1 MVNFSPVQ
9 AKTATLCPAQQE
21 AFSNLMEAL
30 PIGNVFVVWSG
41 AGMGRTTML
50 EELHRVKGGE
60 FLKMKDYI
68 DELRV
73 QNPLAMDE
81 ALEQILMRPLHRN
94 DLVILD
100 DLDLVYDVICGCGYN
115 SPYPRAK
122 YVEAILTSV
131 VDYAVAHDKKIVFG
145 NRGGASAPISNQCY
159 YAGFQRFEASDY
171 EFVCHAY
178 LEEKAKNLDYK
189 KIHRFAPKL
198 NAHQLKVASV
208 WLRNSEALD
217 TEKFI
222 EYLRKRKM
230 TSNVDLEEV
239 EAVELHSLK
248 GLDDLIE
255 SLEANIIVPL
265 ERDELANEFNIQP
278 KRGVLLAGPPG
289 TGKTTVGRALAH
301 RLRSKF
307 FLIDGT
313 FISGSRDFYQKVERV
328 FEAAKNNA
336 PSIIFIDDSDVIF
349 ENKDDFGLYRYLLT
363 ALDGLES
370 ESNRRV
376 CIMMTTMDVSS
387 VPAALVRSGRI
398 ELWLETSLPDEKA
411 RLEILSDHAKNLPE
425 QLRGVDVGQLA
436 SKTDG
441 LTGADLR
448 RLIED
453 GKILYAYDKSRNRE
467 AGDLLGYFQK
477 AIETIRSNKEKYAEA
492 EAKSKSK
499 AATSDPFA
507 FMRQYRGYSD
517 GDDDDSPA

>member
-1 MVNFSPVQ
+1 MANVSSIQ
-9 AKTATLCPAQQE
+9 TKTGNLCPAQQE
-21 AFSNLMEAL
+21 AFDNLMEAL

-41 AGMGRTTML
+41 IGMGRTTML
-50 EELHRVKGGE
+50 EELHRLKGGE

-68 DELRV
+68 DELRGLD
-73 QNPLAMDE
+73 PISMEE
-81 ALEQILMRPLHRN
+81 ALDQIVMRTLERS
-94 DLVILD
+94 DLVIMD
-100 DLDLVYDVICGCGYN
+100 DLDLVYNVICGCSYG
-115 SPYPRAK
+115 SAYPRAK
-122 YVEAILTSV
+122 YVEAILTNI
-131 VDYAVAHDKKIVFG
+131 VDQVIAQNKKIVFG
-145 NRGGASAPISNQCY
+145 NQGSAPTPVSNRCY

-171 EFVCHAY
+171 EHVCHTY
-178 LEEKAKNLDYK
+178 LDEKAKQLDFNK
-189 KIHRFAPKL
+189 VFRFAPKL
-198 NAHQLKVASV
+198 NAHQLKSASV
-208 WLRNSEALD
+208 WLRHSDTLD

-230 TSNVDLEEV
+230 SSNVDLGEV
-239 EAVELHSLK
+239 EAVDLHSLK
-248 GLDDLIE
+248 GLDSLIE

-265 ERDELANEFNIQP
+265 ERDDIAEEFNIQP

-301 RLRSKF
+301 RLKSKF

-328 FEAAKNNA
+328 FEAAKSNA

-370 ESNRRV
+370 ESNKRV

-387 VPAALVRSGRI
+387 VPPALVRSGRI
-398 ELWLETSLPDEKA
+398 ELWLETTLPDEKA
-411 RLEILSDHAKNLPE
+411 RLEILIDHLDNLPAR
-425 QLRGVDVGQLA
+425 LRKVDVSQLA
-436 SKTDG
+436 SQTDG

-453 GKILYAYDKSRNRE
+453 GKILYAYDKSKKRE
-467 AGDLLGYFQK
+467 SDDILGYFQT
-477 AIETIRSNKEKYAEA
+477 AIKTIRSNKEKYLEA

-499 AATSDPFA
+499 SMAADPFA
-507 FMRQYRGYSD
+507 FMRQYRGYNS
-517 GDDDDSPA
+517 GDEDTPA